1 MNKKFLSAIL
11 FGALMVTSTGTFVSC
26 KDYDDDITN
35 LQEQVDVQKSDL
47 ASKVSALESSISSL
61 QSAQSSLDSKIAA
74 AKDAAAK
81 AAADA
86 QAAATAAAEDAAAKA
101 EAAAKAAAELAA
113 AEAEAAAIAAA
124 QEELAA
130 AKAELVAAIAAADA
144 AHVADV
150 EALEAAIAEAAEAAN
165 VKMAE
170 MSGAIQTLQ
179 AFSVTTTEALE
190 DLAAADKALQTSIA
204 ALDAKIAEQ
213 AVLVGKNTTAIEAQI
228 EALANFKKLME
239 EYQLANDAA
248 VAGNATAIAKIE
260 KDLADMKAAAD
271 AQAKALTDYIAA
283 NNAAVEGNAASI
295 KNNADAIE
303 TLAADIKALQDGTLT
318 EAKVTEIAEQ
328 VTKEVQGNL
337 DLMSAIFN
345 KMITNVSL
353 VKVLGEDNF
362 IELDLVSAK
371 AVRTWTFGE
380 GMPGAISFTK
390 GAKETFEKSF
400 VIRVSPT
407 NASVDEGTLQLVNSQ
422 MGNLDELIDIV
433 SVKPYTDLLTRGV
446 SENGLWKVTV
456 KLNKEYDEADYE
468 AAAWTHYSNGA
479 RKSRIAYAVM
489 VADKDNAERQV
500 VSEYGI
506 ALGAE
511 ARKSLRTL
519 NFKVDATPVAN
530 IHNRWNG
537 LDVNGDPAAVTEMSV
552 DNVPFLEKTW
562 DMATDPTTSAYIY
575 SPWDVPTYID
585 NPNTT
590 KNDINVINDDNDKRN
605 ALSAYSV
612 KAGETFTVNYS
623 DIADADHIR
632 GFYVTLDEECA
643 VESAPSEIRA
653 WEAYKIEGLNK
664 VSALNNAIELTI
676 PEAAGAEG
684 DYIGFRVFAVNY
696 DGSLVDPDGKAFYVY
711 VGETAKAG
719 AELTLS
725 IANKVVVALQ
735 TTTVSTTDDFSTAK
749 WGRAQGGKYDLVIKE
764 SDGTTVYANNG
775 APYSFGVNWNNFK
788 FTYVDSY
795 GVTQTVAL
803 FADAN
808 NLIDA
813 ANITNITTVQMVN
826 VVASTLKDNMT
837 YTATITAKNTNSG
850 NVAIA
855 TVQFTKQL
863 PVFPAYVQP
872 FTGQLVEGNLMVFP
886 YYDATADA
894 ALYDM
899 TSSWHGLK
907 DAQETNADTAYGVT
921 AENFYHNVTSNPQFT
936 YDKQTNILTA
946 VKGHLNPA
954 AQTYLTKWPTTL
966 TYNYGPISYKKVDNA
981 WGIHNHVTTWGQGFT
996 LQLGNYV
1003 NECKY
1008 SMDTN
1013 LKIVYPGAIGKT
1025 SKFELSKVV
1034 IKDWYNAAV
1043 SLLKIKKQT
1052 PGSKEAKFFAKDFK
1066 VEFLTGAN
1074 FDIVNEYY
1082 TFDKIENEQY
1092 TDADGNKHDNWLIY
1106 MTSNSD
1112 AATGNPVVTKV
1123 RLTFKD
1129 KFGNEIVK
1137 VVDGSFTMT
1146 YQE

>member
-26 KDYDDDITN
+26 KDYDDDIEN
-35 LQEQVDVQKSDL
+35 LQTQVDATKSDL
-47 ASKVSALESSISSL
+47 AAKVSSLESSISSL

-81 AAADA
+81 AAAEA
-86 QAAATAAAEDAAAKA
+86 QEAAIAAAEDAAAKA

-113 AEAEAAAIAAA
+113 AEAQAAAVAAA
-124 QEELAA
+124 EEKLAA
-130 AKAELVAAIAAADA
+130 AKAELTAAIAEMEAGHAADI
-144 AHVADV
+144 
-150 EALEAAIAEAAEAAN
+150 EALEVAVAEAAEAAN

-170 MSGAIQTLQ
+170 LSGAIQTLQ
-179 AFSVTTTEALE
+179 AFSVTTTETLE
-190 DLAAADKALQTSIA
+190 DLAAADAALQTSIKD
-204 ALDAKIAEQ
+204 LDAKIAEQ
-213 AVLVGKNTTAIEAQI
+213 AVLVGKNTTAITAQT
-228 EALANFKKLME
+228 EALANYKKALE
-239 EYQLANDAA
+239 EYQLANNEA
-248 VAGNATAIAKIE
+248 VAGNADAIAKIE
-260 KDLADMKAAAD
+260 NTLADMKAAAD
-271 AQAKALTDYIAA
+271 AQAKALNDYIAA

-303 TLAADIKALQDGTLT
+303 TLAADIKALQEGTLT

-328 VTKEVQGNL
+328 VTEKVQGNL

-353 VKVLGEDNF
+353 VKVLVEADF
-362 IELDLVSAK
+362 IDLNLVSAK

-380 GMPGAISFTK
+380 GMPGAIPFVK
-390 GAKETFEKSF
+390 GAKETFEEEF
-400 VIRVSPT
+400 VVRVSPA
-407 NASVDEGTLQLVNSQ
+407 NAAVDEGTLKLVNSQ
-422 MGNLDELIDIV
+422 MGDLDELIDIV
-433 SVKPYTDLLTRGV
+433 NVEPFTGLLTTGSRGV

-456 KLNKEYDEADYE
+456 KLDKEYDEADYE
-468 AAAWTHYSNGA
+468 AAAWTHNSSG
-479 RKSRIAYAVM
+479 SREDQIVYAVM
-489 VADKDNAERQV
+489 VADKDNTERQV
-500 VSEYGI
+500 ISEYGI
-506 ALGAE
+506 TLGSA

-519 NFKVDATPVAN
+519 DFNVNTTSVAG

-537 LDVNGDPAAVTEMSV
+537 LDQAGEPQAVTEMSV
-552 DNVPFLEKTW
+552 DKVPFLEKAWNVT
-562 DMATDPTTSAYIY
+562 TDANDNYIY
-575 SPWDVPTYID
+575 SPWDVPTYND
-585 NPNTT
+585 DPNTT
-590 KNDINVINDDNDKRN
+590 KNDINVINDENDMRN
-605 ALSAYSV
+605 ALAAYSV
-612 KAGETFTVNYS
+612 KAGQVFTVNYNN
-623 DIADADHIR
+623 IEDADHIR

-711 VGETAKAG
+711 VGETDKGIAN
-719 AELTLS
+719 LTLS
-725 IANKVVVALQ
+725 IDEKVVIPLQ
-735 TTTVSTTDDFSTAK
+735 TVTTSTKDDFSTAK
-749 WGRAQGGKYDLVIKE
+749 WGRAQGGKYELVIK
-764 SDGTTVYANNG
+764 DAAGNVANV
-775 APYSFGVNWNNFK
+775 ADWTNFK
-788 FTYVDSY
+788 FTYVD
-795 GVTQTVAL
+795 GNGNTQIVAL
-803 FADAN
+803 FNDAE
-808 NLIDA
+808 NLIDDA
-813 ANITNITTVQMVN
+813 AITKITTVEMIN
-826 VVASTLKDNMT
+826 VSASDLKDGMT

-855 TVQFTKQL
+855 TVKFTKQL
-863 PVFPAYVQP
+863 PGFPAYMQP
-872 FTGQLVEGNLMVFP
+872 FTGQIVGGNLMVFP

-899 TSSWHGLK
+899 TSSWHGLVK
-907 DAQETNADTAYGVT
+907 DQDGNTTVT
-921 AENFYHNVTSNPQFT
+921 AESFIHNVTSNPQFT
-936 YDKQTNILTA
+936 YNSSSNILTA

-954 AQTYLTKWPTTL
+954 AQTYLTKWPTKL
-966 TYNYGPISYKKVDNA
+966 TYNYGEISYKYVNNA
-981 WGIHNHVTTWGQGFT
+981 WRINEHITSWGQGFT

-1043 SLLKIKKQT
+1043 SLKRIMEQT
-1052 PGSKEAKFFAKDFK
+1052 NDSKEAKFFDSDFK

-1074 FDIVNEYY
+1074 FDIVDEYY
-1082 TFDKIENEQY
+1082 EFAGIEDE
-1092 TDADGNKHDNWLIY
+1092 TLVDADGDTYTVPYIY
-1106 MTSNSD
+1106 MTSKSD

-1137 VVDGSFTMT
+1137 IVNGSFTMN

>member
-26 KDYDDDITN
+26 KDYDDDITG
-35 LQEQVDVQKSDL
+35 LQTQVDAAKSDL
-47 ASKVSALESSISSL
+47 STKVSALESSISSL

-74 AKDAAAK
+74 AKDAAEK
-81 AAADA
+81 AALEA
-86 QAAATAAAEDAAAKA
+86 QAAAV
-101 EAAAKAAAELAA
+101 
-113 AEAEAAAIAAA
+113 AAA

-130 AKAELVAAIAAADA
+130 AKAELTAAIAEMEAGHA
-144 AHVADV
+144 ADV
-150 EALEAAIAEAAEAAN
+150 EALEAAVAEATEAAN

-179 AFSVTTTEALE
+179 AFQVTTEETLEA
-190 DLAAADKALQTSIA
+190 LAAADAALQGGVA
-204 ALDAKIAEQ
+204 ALDTKIAEQ
-213 AVLVGKNTTAIEAQI
+213 AVLVGKNTAAINAQI
-228 EALANFKKLME
+228 AALEAYKAS
-239 EYQLANDAA
+239 NDAA
-248 VAGNATAIAKIE
+248 VAGNADAIAKIE
-260 KDLADMKAAAD
+260 KTLADMKAAAD
-271 AQAKALTDYIAA
+271 AQAMALADYIAE

-295 KNNADAIE
+295 KTNAEAIE
-303 TLAADIKALQDGTLT
+303 TLVADIKALQEGQLT
-318 EAKVTEIAEQ
+318 EAKVSEIAAQ
-328 VTKEVQGNL
+328 VTEATEAKL

-345 KMITNVSL
+345 KMITSVSL
-353 VKVLGEDNF
+353 VTKLHANNWYVNESKF
-362 IELDLVSAK
+362 IDLSLVSAK

-380 GMPGAISFTK
+380 GMPGAIKFEK

-407 NASVDEGTLQLVNSQ
+407 NASVDEGTLKLVNSQ
-422 MGNLDELIDIV
+422 MGNLDELLDIV
-433 SVKPYTDLLTRGV
+433 KVEPYTELLTRGV
-446 SENGLWKVTV
+446 SANGLWKVTV

-468 AAAWTHYSNGA
+468 AAAWTHNNDGS
-479 RKSRIAYAVM
+479 RKAQIAYAVM

-506 ALGAE
+506 SLGSE
-511 ARKSLRTL
+511 ARKSLRIL
-519 NFKVDATPVAN
+519 NFKVDATPVAD

-537 LDVNGDPAAVTEMSV
+537 LDATGEPQAVTEMSV
-552 DNVPFLEKTW
+552 DKVPFLEKTW
-562 DMATDPTTSAYIY
+562 NMDVDADGNEIY
-575 SPWDVPTYID
+575 SPWDVPTYND

-590 KNDINVINDDNDKRN
+590 KNEINVINDDTDMRN

-612 KAGETFTVNYS
+612 KAGQTFTVNYT
-623 DIADADHIR
+623 DVADADHIR

-711 VGETAKAG
+711 VGETDKG
-719 AELTLS
+719 IAELTLS
-725 IANKVVVALQ
+725 IADKVVIPLE
-735 TTTVSTTDDFSTAK
+735 TTTTSTKDDFSTAK
-749 WGRAQGGKYDLVIKE
+749 WGRAQGGKYDLVIKDAAGNVV
-764 SDGTTVYANNG
+764 SVAN
-775 APYSFGVNWNNFK
+775 WTNFK
-788 FTYVDSY
+788 FTYVDND
-795 GVTQTVAL
+795 GNTQTVAL
-803 FADAN
+803 FADGS
-808 NLIDA
+808 NLINNA
-813 ANITNITTVQMVN
+813 VITKITTVEMIN
-826 VVASTLKDNMT
+826 VPASSLKDGMT

-855 TVQFTKQL
+855 TVKFAKQL
-863 PVFPAYVQP
+863 PGFPAYMQP
-872 FTGQLVEGNLMVFP
+872 FTGQIVSGNLMVFP

-899 TSSWHGLK
+899 TSSWHGLEK
-907 DAQETNADTAYGVT
+907 DQDGNTTVT
-921 AENFYHNVTSNPQFT
+921 AEKFYHAVSSNQQFT
-936 YDKQTNILTA
+936 YNSTTNILTA

-954 AQTYLTKWPTTL
+954 ANTYLTKWPTNL
-966 TYNYGPISYKKVDNA
+966 SYNYGQISYKKVDNVWTVCDHPTYYGA
-981 WGIHNHVTTWGQGFT
+981 FT
-996 LQLGNYV
+996 LQFGNYV

-1043 SLLKIKKQT
+1043 SLKRIMDQT
-1052 PGSKEAKFFAKDFK
+1052 SGSKEAKFFAQNFK

-1074 FDIVNEYY
+1074 FDIVDEYY
-1082 TFDKIENEQY
+1082 TFNGIVDETHY
-1092 TDADGNKHDNWLIY
+1092 DADGNAYTVPYIY
-1106 MTSNSD
+1106 MTSKSD

-1137 VVDGSFTMT
+1137 VVDGSFTMN